1 MQYHNESM
9 LKFLFSYDS
18 VYVSEVVV
26 YLKTVC
32 CFIKKTKSWMT
43 YRKQSLQDSSEG
55 KSDG

>member
-9 LKFLFSYDS
+9 LKFLFFNDS

-26 YLKTVC
+26 YLKPVY
-32 CFIKKTKSWMT
+32 CFIKKIESWMT
-43 YRKQSLQDSSEG
+43 YKKQSLQGSSER